1 MCDVQSDP
9 TAVLSASR
17 RQFFKLRYTRVHM
30 TSKEKTGAESKGDG
44 YVMLLAA
51 GGGVFVPKKSKKT
64 KQRPALISF
73 FSMCSKHAECT
84 HSFTF
89 TSV

>member
-44 YVMLLAA
+44 YVMLRAA
-51 GGGVFVPKKSKKT
+51 GGGSLFLRNLKKQSKG
-64 KQRPALISF
+64 RP
-73 FSMCSKHAECT
+73 
-84 HSFTF
+84 
-89 TSV
+89 

>member
-30 TSKEKTGAESKGDG
+30 TSQEKTGAESKGDG

-51 GGGVFVPKKSKKT
+51 GGGSLFLRNLKKQSKG
-64 KQRPALISF
+64 RP
-73 FSMCSKHAECT
+73 
-84 HSFTF
+84 
-89 TSV
+89 

>member
-44 YVMLLAA
+44 DVLLLAA
-51 GGGVFVPKKSKKT
+51 GGGSLFLRNLKKQSKG
-64 KQRPALISF
+64 RP
-73 FSMCSKHAECT
+73 
-84 HSFTF
+84 
-89 TSV
+89 

>member
-51 GGGVFVPKKSKKT
+51 GGGSLFLRNLKKQSKG
-64 KQRPALISF
+64 RP
-73 FSMCSKHAECT
+73 
-84 HSFTF
+84 
-89 TSV
+89 